1 MTIRKSIFIKT
12 SDNGKVTGKVVDET
26 INWGERD
33 KNNLMRRGR
42 LWWLNVIWD
51 ASSKNET
58 LTTPKKEK
66 ERHAHTQHTDEPLHF
81 LFQKYNAN
89 HNDNYRV
96 MVNNCD
102 NKDHGRIPEHDEAD
116 SYCRGPRTSQKV

>member
-33 KNNLMRRGR
+33 KKNLMRRGR

-51 ASSKNET
+51 ASRK
-58 LTTPKKEK
+58 
-66 ERHAHTQHTDEPLHF
+66 
-81 LFQKYNAN
+81 
-89 HNDNYRV
+89 
-96 MVNNCD
+96 
-102 NKDHGRIPEHDEAD
+102 
-116 SYCRGPRTSQKV
+116 